1 MMIAHFIKK
10 GNLIMYKNELKKFKK
25 LDNLPYYRGVTYQ
38 NAESER
44 IWWWKHYV
52 IFRKRDNI

>member
-44 IWWWKHYV
+44 I
-52 IFRKRDNI
+52 